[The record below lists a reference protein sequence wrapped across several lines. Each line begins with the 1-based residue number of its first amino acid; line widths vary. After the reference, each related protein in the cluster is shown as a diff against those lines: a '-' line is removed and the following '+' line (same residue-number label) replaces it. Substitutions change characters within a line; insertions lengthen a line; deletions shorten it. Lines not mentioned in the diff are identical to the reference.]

1 VLAEAIEMAGKRK
14 ASDDAP
20 GTPRPP
26 APRREN
32 ERRYMESPHI
42 ARLFSGGGTWEFEER
57 AVILLDFSVFR
68 IRFLLAGS
76 GNDSDQ
82 STRAVVPPPP
92 PSMRATNVMD
102 AYSMSL
108 QRQERELSVN
118 LRGRAARDY
127 ARGNLALD
135 LSPLL
140 RFCTFCYLYSRHSL
154 LAIRFLD

>member
-14 ASDDAP
+14 ASDDTP

-26 APRREN
+26 SPRREN

-42 ARLFSGGGTWEFEER
+42 ARLFSGGGGPKR
-57 AVILLDFSVFR
+57 AVILLDFRCFLDFSVFR

-76 GNDSDQ
+76 GNNADQ
-82 STRAVVPPPP
+82 RTRAVVPPPP
-92 PSMRATNVMD
+92 PYMRAMNVMD

-127 ARGNLALD
+127 ACGNLALHP
-135 LSPLL
+135 S
-140 RFCTFCYLYSRHSL
+140 S
-154 LAIRFLD
+154 FLTSFPGLQFVSSTDKILP